1 MMFREPLYVEQLVPA
16 SLAFEYKLTSRTPLT
31 THPTIRPPTK
41 PIMEIPEN
49 EEAIRAA
56 LVAMGEKPMICQQKG
71 RTGGKELLEN
81 KKRLQKIADV
91 LGRKL
96 VYTSDG
102 SKSLM
107 DTVSGK
113 KYREVPKLS
122 TPPKGELA

>member
-1 MMFREPLYVEQLVPA
+1 MFREPLYVEQLVPA

-41 PIMEIPEN
+41 AIMEISEN

-81 KKRLQKIADV
+81 KKRLQKIADI

-96 VYTSDG
+96 IYTSDG

-107 DTVSGK
+107 DTVPGK
-113 KYREVPKLS
+113 K
-122 TPPKGELA
+122 